1 MIFILGFVKLEP
13 MELCF
18 LKRGTS
24 GYNLS
29 SSFIYQPV
37 SFLSQVIEDPI
48 QVERVKFV
56 FETENGLLGKYALMG
71 SVSSE
76 GAGSQSPP

>member
-1 MIFILGFVKLEP
+1 
-13 MELCF
+13 MELWF

-29 SSFIYQPV
+29 SFFIYQPI

-71 SVSSE
+71 SVSR
-76 GAGSQSPP
+76 

>member
-1 MIFILGFVKLEP
+1 MEDVEIYGSDMIFVLGFVKLEP
-13 MELCF
+13 IELFF

-24 GYNLS
+24 GYNQS
-29 SSFIYQPV
+29 SSFIYQLV

-56 FETENGLLGKYALMG
+56 FETENGLLGKYAR
-71 SVSSE
+71 
-76 GAGSQSPP
+76 P